1 MTLVED
7 FRKEILVILEH
18 TSKEHKR
25 GNGVFLSLSR
35 KSRSISLSDKIV
47 SNYSMARKIII
58 SVIRSDM
65 S

>member
-18 TSKEHKR
+18 TLKEHKR

-35 KSRSISLSDKIV
+35 ESRSISLSDKIV
-47 SNYSMARKIII
+47 SNYSRARKIII

>member
-7 FRKEILVILEH
+7 FRKEIFVILEH
-18 TSKEHKR
+18 TLKEHKR

-35 KSRSISLSDKIV
+35 ESRSISLSDKIV
-47 SNYSMARKIII
+47 SNYSRARKIII